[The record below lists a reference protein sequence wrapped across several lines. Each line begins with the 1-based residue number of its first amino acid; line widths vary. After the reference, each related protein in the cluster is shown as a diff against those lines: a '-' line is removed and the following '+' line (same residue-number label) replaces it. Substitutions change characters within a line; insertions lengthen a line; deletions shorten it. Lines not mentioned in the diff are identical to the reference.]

1 MKKYLFESYTAIF
14 HPSIDYFKLRHD
26 LLFFILLMVTLSHGH
41 IHPVLDAYITTP
53 RKQKRLKK
61 GILGN
66 FLDG

>member
-26 LLFFILLMVTLSHGH
+26 LLFFILLTVTLSHGH
-41 IHPVLDAYITTP
+41 IHPVLDAYI
-53 RKQKRLKK
+53 KQKRLKK